1 MDGREADNELKRRVS
16 KGPVMKRGSRRAR
29 ENQDENNKSAERTDR
44 QPTTNTDHSR
54 RDRQDNAPEG
64 RQDGEEARMD
74 AGARVGGWARRAG
87 AAGGA
92 CY

>member
-16 KGPVMKRGSRRAR
+16 KAPVMKRGSRRAR

-54 RDRQDNAPEG
+54 TTHLKGDKTAKKRGWMRVRGWVDG
-64 RQDGEEARMD
+64 RGE
-74 AGARVGGWARRAG
+74 RVLLAVLVIDV
-87 AAGGA
+87 
-92 CY
+92 

>member
-16 KGPVMKRGSRRAR
+16 EGPVMKRGSRRAR

-44 QPTTNTDHSR
+44 QPTTNTGSQ
-54 RDRQDNAPEG
+54 QDNAPEG